1 VTLPAPLA
9 DSRIDLPAPPAPYVP
24 PAGSRFGV
32 PDVVI
37 GIALF
42 VAVILS
48 SYPIGRFVEI
58 ADPDSFSFW
67 FSLVSYAVM
76 VAFLVVITVRRGQR
90 SFAKDFN
97 LRFTPIDLA
106 IGLGVGVLA
115 KVLGVVFAL
124 IATAVTGSLPEGSN
138 VQLGDDKVWAALTG
152 ILVASLLAPLVEE
165 LFFRGFVL
173 NGVRNAVLR
182 KRGAAASTRAVVVA
196 VAVSAG
202 AFAVLH
208 LQPIFDPALLIT
220 LALSTFAFGAL
231 NAIVTLY
238 TKRLGS
244 AIVAHVFF
252 NGSSIALILA
262 FGDQL
267 QGLNP

>member
-1 VTLPAPLA
+1 M
-9 DSRIDLPAPPAPYVP
+9 
-24 PAGSRFGV
+24 
-32 PDVVI
+32 VI

-42 VAVILS
+42 LAVILS
-48 SYPIGRFVEI
+48 SYPIGWFVEI
-58 ADPDSFSFW
+58 ADPNAFSFW
-67 FSLVSYAVM
+67 FSLASYAVM
-76 VAFLVVITVRRGQR
+76 VVFLIVVSVRRGQR

-97 LRFTPIDLA
+97 LRFKPIDLA
-106 IGLGVGVLA
+106 IGLGVGLLA
-115 KVLGVVFAL
+115 KVLGVVFVL
-124 IATAVTGSLPEGSN
+124 IAMAITGSVPEGSN

-152 ILVASLLAPLVEE
+152 ILIASLLAPLVEE

-182 KRGAAASTRAVVVA
+182 NRGAAASTRAVVLA
-196 VAVSAG
+196 VLVSAT

-208 LQPIFDPALLIT
+208 LQPIFDPTLLIT

-231 NAIVTLY
+231 NALITLR
-238 TKRLGS
+238 TKRLGA

-252 NGSSIALILA
+252 NGSSIALLLA